1 MTCCP
6 RKTLQL
12 ALSAALTA
20 RRPRLVRHLL
30 SSQGHHACA
39 LVIATWPM
47 RQIADVL
54 SILPRADQTEIF
66 MRLSFKTR
74 SRLLKMG
81 IAGFE
86 PAALNGKTSTFDR
99 LKNLLLQAW
108 PIRCWHAMAS
118 THYKNHFGFAA
129 SQTTV
134 NSNQQ

>member
-54 SILPRADQTEIF
+54 SILPRAEQAKIF
-66 MRLSFKTR
+66 MRLPFRTR
-74 SRLLKMG
+74 TQLLKMG
-81 IAGFE
+81 ISGLD
-86 PAALNGKTSTFDR
+86 PVALIGRASTFSR
-99 LKNLLLQAW
+99 LKNALLQAW
-108 PIRCWHAMAS
+108 PIRCWHALAS